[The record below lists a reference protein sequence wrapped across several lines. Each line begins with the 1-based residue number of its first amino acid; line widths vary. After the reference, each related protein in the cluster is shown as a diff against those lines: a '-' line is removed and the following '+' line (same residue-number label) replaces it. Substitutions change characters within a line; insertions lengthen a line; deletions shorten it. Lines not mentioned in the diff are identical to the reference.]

1 MKHCGPQYY
10 SVLPTLFLR
19 FGGIVAVGAGIEG
32 DTIWCPCSACEW
44 RISVA
49 KPGVLI
55 IVENLTVPLD
65 RRVWQEATTLRDAG
79 YTVSVVCPT
88 GGPYRAGYEQLDGIH
103 IFRHPLPL
111 EADGALGYL
120 IEYSWALFW
129 EFVLAWRAYFKVGFQ
144 VIQACNPPDTIFL
157 IAGIFKV
164 LLGTR
169 FVFDHHDINPE
180 LYEAKFGKQGFF
192 HKLLLKFER
201 WTFRTADVSIAT
213 NETFKQIAIDRGGMR
228 ADRVFVVRS
237 IPDVSRFRR
246 LEPKA
251 ELRNGR
257 AHVVG
262 YVGIMGNQDGVDLLV
277 DAMDNLV
284 NAAGRRDVQCV
295 IVGSGTALEGLKA
308 QATAKGLDDFI
319 TFTGFMSGEPL
330 LRALS
335 TFDVGAIPDPKNC
348 YNDKISMN
356 KHFEYMSLGI
366 PFVSYDLDEGRKIS
380 ADTALYAKDNCPVS
394 LSNQLAKLLDDA
406 GLRTKLAV
414 AGRER
419 AQALL
424 RWETERASLLAAY
437 DMALGDKALA
447 PVLDA
452 RNVSRA

>member
-1 MKHCGPQYY
+1 M
-10 SVLPTLFLR
+10 
-19 FGGIVAVGAGIEG
+19 
-32 DTIWCPCSACEW
+32 
-44 RISVA
+44 A

-65 RRVWQEATTLRDAG
+65 RRVWQEAMTLRDAG

-88 GGPYRAGYEQLDGIH
+88 GGPYKAGYQLLDGIH

-111 EADGALGYL
+111 EADGAVGYL
-120 IEYSWALFW
+120 IEYSWALAW
-129 EFVLAWRAYFKVGFQ
+129 EFVLAWRAYFKVGFD

-157 IAGIFKV
+157 IAGFFRA

-180 LYEAKFGKQGFF
+180 LYEAKFGKRGFF
-192 HKLLLKFER
+192 HKLLLKLER

-213 NETFKQIAIDRGGMR
+213 NETFKQIAIDRGGM
-228 ADRVFVVRS
+228 ASDRVFVVRS

-246 LEPKA
+246 MEPQPA
-251 ELRNGR
+251 LRNDR
-257 AHVVG
+257 KHVVG

-277 DAMDNLV
+277 DAMDQLV
-284 NAAGRRDVQCV
+284 NTDRRTDVQCV

-308 QATAKGLDDFI
+308 QATGKGLDDFV

-335 TFDVGAIPDPKNC
+335 TFDVGVIPDPKNC

-366 PFVSYDLDEGRKIS
+366 PFVSFDLDEGRKIS

-394 LSNQLAKLLDDA
+394 LAEQIAKLVDHPD
-406 GLRTKLAV
+406 LRTDLAT
-414 AGRER
+414 AGRDR
-419 AQALL
+419 AKSLL

-437 DMALGDKALA
+437 DLALGDKALSPA
-447 PVLDA
+447 LDA
-452 RNVSRA
+452 RDVTRA